1 MGISLMLHAQP
12 RMVSRPSHGC
22 NTRPTGCQLTLGNA
36 KTVSQASEALPGN
49 HVSLAQPPVFF
60 ISGTRSRE
68 TETRILHSILILL
81 GCLVYQTAATCW
93 GNLTNT
99 QKDNYTCQKYPEV
112 MWVLMHESDVRV
124 KNIAFEKDEIREIE
138 DAYQTQVAETIFESV
153 EFNFLNGEGARS
165 RNRESKTLVPQQFDF
180 VTMTRTVKN
189 RNRKRFVR
197 WEKNDN
203 SVWVLSENESGQTP
217 WSRDQVLEDN
227 KKDDDHNAIKKR
239 ITARSIGHIRGQNP
253 CSPKNSRKEKK
264 AAQERQYSSP
274 TFNSLC
280 GAHRIPD
287 DVYDRRR
294 LHARR
299 LEAAEN
305 A

>member
-1 MGISLMLHAQP
+1 MG
-12 RMVSRPSHGC
+12 
-22 NTRPTGCQLTLGNA
+22 
-36 KTVSQASEALPGN
+36 
-49 HVSLAQPPVFF
+49 
-60 ISGTRSRE
+60 
-68 TETRILHSILILL
+68 
-81 GCLVYQTAATCW
+81 
-93 GNLTNT
+93 
-99 QKDNYTCQKYPEV
+99 
-112 MWVLMHESDVRV
+112 
-124 KNIAFEKDEIREIE
+124 
-138 DAYQTQVAETIFESV
+138 VAETIFESV

-165 RNRESKTLVPQQFDF
+165 RNRECKTWVPQQFDF

-287 DVYDRRR
+287 DYDVYDRRR

-299 LEAAEN
+299 LEAAET
-305 A
+305 AEA